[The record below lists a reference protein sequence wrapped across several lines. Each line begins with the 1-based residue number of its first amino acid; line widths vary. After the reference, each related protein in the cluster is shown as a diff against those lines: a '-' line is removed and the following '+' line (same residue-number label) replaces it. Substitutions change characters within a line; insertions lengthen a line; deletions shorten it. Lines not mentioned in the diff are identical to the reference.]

1 MCSKFSESN
10 GTTSCSLINR
20 LEGEDTGFT
29 LETPFHKNL
38 LLRCLRTNGG
48 LSWVSPGCAVLSME
62 LISIHVVEI
71 QPQTL
76 KSFF

>member
-10 GTTSCSLINR
+10 GTTSCSLINQ

-29 LETPFHKNL
+29 LETAFQKNR
-38 LLRCLRTNGG
+38 LLRCLRTSGG
-48 LSWVSPGCAVLSME
+48 LSWVSPGHAVLSMAV
-62 LISIHVVEI
+62 ISIHVVEI

-76 KSFF
+76 KSLF